1 MELSAM
7 AALLNS
13 PLAVWLLLGLLAG
26 AAVVGVVVWR
36 RSRRNARPEPEESSV
51 APLVR
56 RFEEEQ
62 LARMEADGV
71 PLWKPD
77 PEKLRRMTTPV
88 RD

>member
-1 MELSAM
+1 M

-13 PLAVWLLLGLLAG
+13 PLALWILLGLLAG
-26 AAVVGVVVWR
+26 AAVVGAVARR
-36 RSRRNARPEPEESSV
+36 RSRRNARLESEESSV

-62 LARMEADGV
+62 LARMQAEGV

-77 PEKLRRMTTPV
+77 PEKLRRMTTTV